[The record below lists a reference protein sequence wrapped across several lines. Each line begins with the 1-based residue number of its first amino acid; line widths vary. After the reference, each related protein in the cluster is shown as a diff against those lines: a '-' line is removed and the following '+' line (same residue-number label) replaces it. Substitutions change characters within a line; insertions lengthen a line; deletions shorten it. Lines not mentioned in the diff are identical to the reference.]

1 MRHGTIVDKAFSNS
15 KETMLVI
22 FILLFGFSSSVASET
37 LKEGVWKGTY
47 SVSQYQAQYY
57 VTNSGEGEETKSN
70 IKMVLPEFEPR
81 MDFTYEL
88 KDVLISDTGLSFT
101 INKKNETQKCILE
114 KRNANQYTG
123 TCQSDADKDGTML
136 VEISM
141 MPPPETSN
149 EQDASSTET
158 NSKKDQ

>member
-1 MRHGTIVDKAFSNS
+1 MRHRIIVDKTFLNS
-15 KETMLVI
+15 KETMLI
-22 FILLFGFSSSVASET
+22 SFMLLFGFSSSISSET

-57 VTNSGEGEETKSN
+57 VTNTDEGDDIKSN

-101 INKKNETQKCILE
+101 IHKKNEIQKCILE
-114 KRNANQYTG
+114 KNDGDQYMG
-123 TCQSDADKDGTML
+123 TCQSDADEDGTML

-149 EQDASSTET
+149 EQDASSSET